1 MPGGQGQPNV
11 LYAKK
16 SYEEHTSLRIEAQLG
31 VLSLESSVGLIKLEA
46 EVVAGVVLYAREYG
60 VEADLVGNEKK
71 VVEEVVVAVPE
82 EGRVTRIHDREIVVE
97 IDLNATAHNIDGLV
111 GVFPLVNAFEGT

>member
-1 MPGGQGQPNV
+1 LPGGQGQPNV